1 MGVNVQKKGESVDV
15 APDDIE
21 DLAEVPSPDDGQR
34 MGYVGTRMTQ
44 SECKE
49 ALSKLKMP
57 KHTKPRARDIPA
69 SSNLSTELYVTP
81 EQRMPAAHN
90 HAPKH
95 GRRSARACTAHVT
108 NNTRPLPLIIY
119 LFPRLTRHPLGPL
132 ASADRRG
139 SGGQPMTHVP
149 HFLCKH
155 ALSCACAPLLR

>member
-1 MGVNVQKKGESVDV
+1 MGVNVQKKGKSVDV

-57 KHTKPRARDIPA
+57 KHTKPRARDVPA
-69 SSNLSTELYVTP
+69 SSNLSAELYVTP
-81 EQRMPAAHN
+81 DQLMPAAHN

-108 NNTRPLPLIIY
+108 NNTTATTTDNLPVCTPYTPSAGPTRLRGP
-119 LFPRLTRHPLGPL
+119 PRE
-132 ASADRRG
+132 RG
-139 SGGQPMTHVP
+139 GNP
-149 HFLCKH
+149 
-155 ALSCACAPLLR
+155 